1 LDCSAIEE
9 EEEVGGGG
17 EIGGGGEVEGGGEG
31 EEVEGVGGGGRGEGG
46 GYNDP
51 LVACFCVGITTLL
64 PLASDCSYPQSFTS
78 KEGRGLKVARR
89 VIRLTCMI
97 LHTSTT
103 VVCFTALC
111 KIVINIIKTASFLT
125 GNIFIV
131 LLDTCKLCTY
141 FDNNVIKW

>member
-103 VVCFTALC
+103 VFALLHC
-111 KIVINIIKTASFLT
+111 AK
-125 GNIFIV
+125 
-131 LLDTCKLCTY
+131 LLSTSLKQHH
-141 FDNNVIKW
+141 F